1 MWRLLWNRNK
11 AKTQKHHLTC
21 LYLGT
26 NCYSMEHH
34 SIATSGKNKVNIFI
48 SYSSKDAD
56 LMDDLLTQLNVLTID
71 DKQIEIWQD
80 GLLEPGMQWDAEIKD
95 KLHAAHIVLMLI
107 SARFLTTDYIWNIEV
122 QNTLSKQQRG
132 EVSALPVILSP
143 CAWMQTPLAQFQAL
157 PKKGKPITEFP
168 NRDVALLEVVNGVQK
183 VIAIWKK
190 KLELV

>member
-1 MWRLLWNRNK
+1 
-11 AKTQKHHLTC
+11 
-21 LYLGT
+21 
-26 NCYSMEHH
+26 MEHH

-122 QNTLSKQQRG
+122 QNTLSKQQKG

-143 CAWMQTPLAQFQAL
+143 
-157 PKKGKPITEFP
+157 
-168 NRDVALLEVVNGVQK
+168 
-183 VIAIWKK
+183 
-190 KLELV
+190 

>member
-1 MWRLLWNRNK
+1 
-11 AKTQKHHLTC
+11 
-21 LYLGT
+21 
-26 NCYSMEHH
+26 MEHH

-122 QNTLSKQQRG
+122 QNTLSKQQKG

-157 PKKGKPITEFP
+157 PKNGKPITEFP